1 MVSIAPAFR
10 TRRDGVRAP
19 AVIETERLRLRRPVA
34 DDAAAVFARYGS
46 DATVTRFLGWPT
58 HRKLADSRKF
68 LAVCEAEWDQ
78 RGVGAYLICE
88 RASGKLLGSITLG
101 MESPRQAV
109 VGYLLAR
116 DAWGQGYASEALAA
130 MRDLASLLGVLRL
143 YAVCHFDNRA
153 SWRVMEKCGFR
164 REGIL
169 RGRGHFPNLQPG
181 HAADV
186 LCYAMFFDANPQS
199 W

>member
-1 MVSIAPAFR
+1 MVSAVPAFR

-19 AVIETERLRLRRPVA
+19 EVIETERLLLRRPVA
-34 DDAAAVFARYGS
+34 RDAAAVFSRYGS
-46 DATVTRFLGWPT
+46 DPTVTQFLGWST
-58 HRKLADSRKF
+58 HRKLADTRKF
-68 LAVCEAEWDQ
+68 LAFSDAEWEQ
-78 RGVGAYLICE
+78 RGVGPYLVCE
-88 RASGKLLGSITLG
+88 REGGKLLGSTALG

-116 DAWGQGYASEALAA
+116 DAWGQGYATEALGA
-130 MRDLASLLGVLRL
+130 MRDLALRLGVLRL
-143 YAVCHFDNRA
+143 YAVCHFANRA

-164 REGIL
+164 REGPL
-169 RGRGHFPNLQPG
+169 RGRAHFPNLQPG
-181 HAADV
+181 DAADV